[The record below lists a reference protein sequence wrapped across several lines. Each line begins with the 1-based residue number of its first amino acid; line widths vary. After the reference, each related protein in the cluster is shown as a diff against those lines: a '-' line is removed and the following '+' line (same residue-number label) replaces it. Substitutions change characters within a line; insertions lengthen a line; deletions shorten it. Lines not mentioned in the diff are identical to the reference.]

1 MEGAHMNAYLER
13 YFSHVMQYHRCEFA
27 SSILESYIL
36 NYLNEIISC
45 RASGENIPE
54 AFGNLAFLYSK
65 DDISISRV
73 RNFVDSMLQIRIG
86 ISGYIAEHIGNFME
100 IVLYY
105 KSELI
110 NFYLER
116 IDSMKD
122 VLSADNSS
130 ILSSAAVL
138 PAVKKDI
145 CIVDILSNIQ
155 YPWRSYNLL
164 ASYYLY
170 FNDNIKA
177 LNYSIKAI
185 KSCPPELKKQY
196 IEKRQHILDRINP
209 I

>member
-1 MEGAHMNAYLER
+1 MNAYLER
-13 YFSHVMQYHRCEFA
+13 YFNHVMQYHCSEFA
-27 SSILESYIL
+27 SSILEKYIL
-36 NYLNEIISC
+36 NYLNEIMSC

-65 DDISISRV
+65 KDISLNRV
-73 RNFVDSMLQIRIG
+73 KNFIDIMLQRRIG
-86 ISGYIAEHIGNFME
+86 INGYIAEHIGNFME

-116 IDSMKD
+116 INGMKD

-145 CIVDILSNIQ
+145 YIGDILSNIQ

-170 FNDNIKA
+170 FNENIMA

-185 KSCPPELKKQY
+185 KSCPPELKQQY
-196 IEKRQHILDRINP
+196 IEKRQYILERIDSN
-209 I
+209 